1 MGYRQLLFDA
11 YHLPEAA
18 LATET
23 CALIAH
29 HLPRNFF
36 LTPEVRYVEFLPK
49 SAHSSLPSTR
59 IRADLAVFRKRRGW
73 PEPRPSAV
81 IEVKRAA
88 APRGLINDDLRRLAF
103 LKLHRPRLRCFL
115 FLFSEGARP
124 TRFVKTGGGSIRGKQ
139 PIIDCPTS
147 HFRVRRS
154 CKAAPAFSNKDT
166 AHYACLLEVFNG
178 AAA

>member
-18 LATET
+18 LVAET

-29 HLPRNFF
+29 HLPRRFH
-36 LTPEVRYVEFLPK
+36 LTPEVRYIEVLPK
-49 SAHSSLPSTR
+49 TAHRLLTSTR
-59 IRADLAVFRKRRGW
+59 IRADLVVYHTLRNW
-73 PEPRPSAV
+73 PKARPHAV

-88 APRGLINDDLRRLAF
+88 VPRTLVEDDLGRLAF
-103 LKLHRPRLRCFL
+103 LIQHCPAVRCFL
-115 FLFSEGARP
+115 FLFSEGTRP
-124 TRFVKTGGGSIRGKQ
+124 ARFVKRGGGSVKGKL
-139 PIIDCPTS
+139 PIPNCPTS

-154 CKAAPAFSNKDT
+154 CKAAPAFSNKEA

-178 AAA
+178 PVT